1 MIRTLDFNAFS
12 AGTIIDD
19 EYADLGVTVSASGG
33 SGDAMIF
40 DSANPTGG
48 DNDLASD
55 TLEGLLIVSED
66 GDQSDPDDN
75 AGGGSLFFD
84 FDDMVRMKGVTFK
97 DIEETSG
104 EGTRVIF
111 YDDNGDVIQNHY
123 VQPTGDGGER
133 FVQFNIDGVS
143 RFEVRFE
150 GSGAIDN
157 VIFDDDKPA
166 GGGNDA
172 PVAEDDVLEID
183 EDTSGTVDV
192 LGNDSDSDGDTLT
205 ITMASCPVG
214 DVIINDD
221 GTLTLTPNAD
231 FNGETTITY
240 TVDDGNGGTDTG
252 TVNVTVNPV
261 NDAPRP
267 MTTRPAPPAPKRS

>member
-40 DSANPTGG
+40 DSSNPTGS
-48 DNDLASD
+48 DSDLASD

-84 FDDMVRMKGVTFK
+84 FDDMVRLKGVTFK

-111 YDDNGDVIQNHY
+111 YDDNGDVIQNLSLIH
-123 VQPTGDGGER
+123 
-133 FVQFNIDGVS
+133 I
-143 RFEVRFE
+143 
-150 GSGAIDN
+150 
-157 VIFDDDKPA
+157 
-166 GGGNDA
+166 
-172 PVAEDDVLEID
+172 
-183 EDTSGTVDV
+183 
-192 LGNDSDSDGDTLT
+192 
-205 ITMASCPVG
+205 
-214 DVIINDD
+214 
-221 GTLTLTPNAD
+221 
-231 FNGETTITY
+231 
-240 TVDDGNGGTDTG
+240 
-252 TVNVTVNPV
+252 
-261 NDAPRP
+261 
-267 MTTRPAPPAPKRS
+267 

>member
-48 DNDLASD
+48 DSDLASD

-123 VQPTGDGGER
+123 V
-133 FVQFNIDGVS
+133 
-143 RFEVRFE
+143 
-150 GSGAIDN
+150 
-157 VIFDDDKPA
+157 
-166 GGGNDA
+166 
-172 PVAEDDVLEID
+172 
-183 EDTSGTVDV
+183 
-192 LGNDSDSDGDTLT
+192 
-205 ITMASCPVG
+205 
-214 DVIINDD
+214 
-221 GTLTLTPNAD
+221 
-231 FNGETTITY
+231 
-240 TVDDGNGGTDTG
+240 
-252 TVNVTVNPV
+252 
-261 NDAPRP
+261 
-267 MTTRPAPPAPKRS
+267 